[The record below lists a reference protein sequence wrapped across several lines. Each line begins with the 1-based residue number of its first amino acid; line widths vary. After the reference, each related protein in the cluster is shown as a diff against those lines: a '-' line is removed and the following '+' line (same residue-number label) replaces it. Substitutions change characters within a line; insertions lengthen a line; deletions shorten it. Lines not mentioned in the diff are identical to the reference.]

1 MSKAGILVAS
11 LAVIMLASTIG
22 PAFAAQMDFRTWVEP
37 GATDE
42 VEIKFQRTVII
53 NYDEG
58 GMLADQLRG
67 QKFAKTFTATLADPG
82 VTELRDRINYQMSEL
97 GSSATA
103 TDIQIDYDTK
113 LTGRGLNTSIDYKI
127 ILTMQITNHV
137 LRESSGGNSGLVD
150 MNWRG
155 LTVPG
160 DVSINTK
167 GIDHEINLPISF
179 IEDTAPSLHSAIMG
193 SEAEILLNNPIMNAS
208 GIKAQP
214 LGNWHFLFD
223 PTGINVDASTYGL
236 SDELAGVVWSSYTMG
251 ESSLREGIQT
261 EKEHEATFTTDK
273 TYDLRTIE
281 SADAANIFFAGFANI
296 DVLDATEVV
305 GVYPEAP
312 EGFATT
318 STGEFPVMII
328 YGMAGMAGVA
338 GVAVFIV
345 SEKKR
350 KGDIAA
356 GNVQTGIDPSQLVG
370 FDTSTGSGGYKTNRG
385 EAQLKSEEYAQ
396 HRSVYDDPQLEQKT
410 EEAPA
415 EEPPAEEPPAEEA
428 PAEEAPAEPEET
440 KSEEPSENPR
450 GSLPKGWKPGS

>member
-1 MSKAGILVAS
+1 VSRTGILVAS
-11 LAVIMLASTIG
+11 LAVIMLASTVG
-22 PAFAAQMDFRTWVEP
+22 PAFAAQMEFRTWVE
-37 GATDE
+37 GGSTDE
-42 VEIKFQRTVII
+42 VEIKFQRTVIL

-58 GMLADQLRG
+58 GMLADELRG
-67 QKFAKTFTATLADPG
+67 QKFAKTFTVTSADPG
-82 VTELRDRINYQMSEL
+82 VTELRDRINYQLSQL
-97 GSSATA
+97 GSSAAA
-103 TDIQIDYDTK
+103 TDVQIDYDTK

-155 LTVPG
+155 LVVPG
-160 DVSINTK
+160 EVTVNSK

-179 IEDTAPSLHSAIMG
+179 VADTAPALYSAILG
-193 SEAEILLNNPIMNAS
+193 SEAETLLNTPIMDSS

-236 SDELAGVVWSSYTMG
+236 SEELAGTVWSSYTMG

-261 EKEHEATFTTDK
+261 EKEHEASFTTGGT

-296 DVLDATEVV
+296 DTLDNTEVV

-356 GNVQTGIDPSQLVG
+356 GNVQTGIDPSLLRGV
-370 FDTSTGSGGYKTNRG
+370 DTSTGSGGYKTNRG
-385 EAQLKSEEYAQ
+385 EAHLASDDYEQ
-396 HRSVYDDPQLEQKT
+396 HRSVYDNPQV
-410 EEAPA
+410 EEKKDDDTSAQS
-415 EEPPAEEPPAEEA
+415 
-428 PAEEAPAEPEET
+428 T
-440 KSEEPSENPR
+440 R
-450 GSLPKGWKPGS
+450 GSLPKGWKPE

>member
-1 MSKAGILVAS
+1 MSRAGILVAS
-11 LAVIMLASTIG
+11 LAVIMLASTVG
-22 PAFAAQMDFRTWVEP
+22 PAFAAQMEFRTWVEG

-42 VEIKFQRTVII
+42 VEIKFQRTVIL
-53 NYDEG
+53 NYDDG
-58 GMLADQLRG
+58 GMLADELRG
-67 QKFAKTFTATLADPG
+67 QKFAKTFTVTSADAG
-82 VTELRDRINYQMSEL
+82 VNELRDRINYQLSQA
-97 GSSATA
+97 GSSAA
-103 TDIQIDYDTK
+103 VTDVQIDYDTK

-127 ILTMQITNHV
+127 ILTLDITNHI
-137 LRESSGGNSGLVD
+137 LRESTGGNSGLVD

-155 LTVPG
+155 LVVPG
-160 DVSINTK
+160 DVTVNSK

-179 IEDTAPSLHSAIMG
+179 IADTAPGLHSAILG
-193 SEAEILLNNPIMNAS
+193 SEAETLLNTPIMDAS
-208 GIKAQP
+208 GIKNQP

-236 SDELAGVVWSSYTMG
+236 SDELAGTVWSSYTMG

-261 EKEHEATFTTDK
+261 EKEHEASFTADT

-296 DVLDATEVV
+296 DVLDNTEVV

-350 KGDIAA
+350 KNDAAA
-356 GNVQTGIDPSQLVG
+356 GNVQTGIDPSLLVG
-370 FDTSTGSGGYKTNRG
+370 ADTSTGSGGYKTNRG
-385 EAQLKSEEYAQ
+385 EAHLKSDEYAQ
-396 HRSVYDDPQLEQKT
+396 HRSVYDEPQVEQKT
-410 EEAPA
+410 EE
-415 EEPPAEEPPAEEA
+415 
-428 PAEEAPAEPEET
+428 T
-440 KSEEPSENPR
+440 KSEDTSAQSTR
-450 GSLPKGWKPGS
+450 GSLPKGWKPE

>member
-1 MSKAGILVAS
+1 MSRTGILVAS
-11 LAVIMLASTIG
+11 LAVIMLASTVG
-22 PAFAAQMDFRTWVEP
+22 PAFAAQMEFRSWVSADSPET
-37 GATDE
+37 A
-42 VEIKFQRTVII
+42 EIKFQRTVIL

-58 GMLADQLRG
+58 GMLADELRG
-67 QKFAKTFTATLADPG
+67 QKVAKTFTVTSADPG
-82 VTELRDRINYQMSEL
+82 VNELRDRINYQFSQL
-97 GSSATA
+97 GSSAVV

-113 LTGRGLNTSIDYKI
+113 LTGRGLNTSVDYKI
-127 ILTMQITNHV
+127 ILTMEISNHV

-155 LTVPG
+155 LMIPG
-160 DVSINTK
+160 DVTINSK

-179 IEDTAPSLHSAIMG
+179 IANSSPALYSAVQG
-193 SEAEILLNNPIMNAS
+193 TEAETLLNTPIMDAS

-223 PTGINVDASTYGL
+223 PTGINVDASTYGM
-236 SDELAGVVWSSYTMG
+236 SEELAGVVWSSYTMG
-251 ESSLREGIQT
+251 ESSIREGIQT
-261 EKEHEATFTTDK
+261 EKEFEASFTTDK

-281 SADAANIFFAGFANI
+281 SADSANIFFAGFANI
-296 DVLDATEVV
+296 DVLNDAEVV

-350 KGDIAA
+350 KGEIAQ
-356 GNVQTGIDPSQLVG
+356 GGQQTGIDPSQLRGV
-370 FDTSTGSGGYKTNRG
+370 DTSTGSGGYKTNRG
-385 EAQLKSEEYAQ
+385 EAHLANDDYAH
-396 HRSVYDDPQLEQKT
+396 HRSVYDEPQV
-410 EEAPA
+410 EEKKEDDTSASS
-415 EEPPAEEPPAEEA
+415 
-428 PAEEAPAEPEET
+428 T
-440 KSEEPSENPR
+440 R
-450 GSLPKGWKPGS
+450 GSLPKGWKPE